1 MNVDY
6 TPDNV
11 IALTQGNFV
20 QAVRLSLQFEEL
32 TTLVRQDIDGF
43 EDTTPLGSA
52 LNSALGLNK

>member
-32 TTLVRQDIDGF
+32 TTLVRDDVHKIDDGT
-43 EDTTPLGSA
+43 DLGGA
-52 LNSALGLNK
+52 LNSALGLRQ